1 MHPYLPHLL
10 SDIADA
16 YRSEFAMEPENP
28 KTFHEEM
35 EEIERWV
42 EDEEPAHDF
51 GYYCGLRTEQFPP
64 PQQFTIEEIKL
75 VCKAFQKM
83 MYTWNVDTDL
93 PETLPANRYY
103 ELLISTLNFKTDI
116 VSSGFITFEFCS
128 CYPPACI
135 LKEHCTCS
143 EFWNIEETELPQ
155 IDELPF

>member
-16 YRSEFAMEPENP
+16 HRSESAMEPENP
-28 KTFHEEM
+28 KTFAEEM

-42 EDEEPAHDF
+42 EGEEPAHDF
-51 GYYCGLRTEQFPP
+51 GYYCGLQTEQFPP
-64 PQQFTIEEIKL
+64 AEQFTIEEIDL

-83 MYTWNVDTDL
+83 MFTWNVDADL

-116 VSSGFITFEFCS
+116 ENGGFITFEFCS
-128 CYPPACI
+128 C
-135 LKEHCTCS
+135 
-143 EFWNIEETELPQ
+143 
-155 IDELPF
+155 